1 MVIFELPEIMD
12 SDPVDM
18 FVLYYNIL
26 ISMKG
31 QLNVNTL
38 WLGMDLLM
46 AIHFMSQRQD
56 YVIVNFLL
64 EFGRRVTEK
73 H

>member
-31 QLNVNTL
+31 QLNVN
-38 WLGMDLLM
+38 
-46 AIHFMSQRQD
+46 
-56 YVIVNFLL
+56 VNVAWNGFIDGHSLHVATSEL
-64 EFGRRVTEK
+64 CNR
-73 H
+73 

>member
-38 WLGMDLLM
+38 WLGMDSSM
-46 AIHFMSQRQD
+46 AIHFMSQRQN
-56 YVIVNFLL
+56 YVIVNFHL
-64 EFGRRVTEK
+64 EFR
-73 H
+73 

>member
-1 MVIFELPEIMD
+1 MD

-26 ISMKG
+26 MSMKG

-38 WLGMDLLM
+38 WLGMDSSM
-46 AIHFMSQRQD
+46 AIHFMSQRQN
-56 YVIVNFLL
+56 YVIINFHL
-64 EFGRRVTEK
+64 EFGWGVTEK
-73 H
+73 

>member
-38 WLGMDLLM
+38 WLGMDLSM
-46 AIHFMSQRQD
+46 AIHIMSQRQN
-56 YVIVNFLL
+56 YVIVNFHL
-64 EFGRRVTEK
+64 EFR
-73 H
+73 